1 MEWCCLLKMAGNGKN
16 ITLIPL
22 RQLAKATMDLSRPG
36 DFTIRTSM
44 KRTQLCLAAVVSFA
58 FALFALSASAA
69 SNTDHEALEKTGS
82 AIRAAFAAGDLAT
95 VMKYHHPDVTKA
107 LAYNKLLVGR
117 DAVAADLG
125 NTLRQY
131 HLEFVENRVE
141 SLLIEND
148 TAVEMTL
155 FTIRSTP
162 IAGGQSSL
170 FKGRTMVV
178 YVRYKESPTGWASIR
193 ELIQPATD

>member
-1 MEWCCLLKMAGNGKN
+1 MKPMKPRTAVSVLL
-16 ITLIPL
+16 
-22 RQLAKATMDLSRPG
+22 
-36 DFTIRTSM
+36 
-44 KRTQLCLAAVVSFA
+44 A
-58 FALFALSASAA
+58 FALCAVCACADSGG
-69 SNTDHEALEKTGS
+69 DREALEKTGA
-82 AIRAAFAAGDLAT
+82 AIRAAFAAGDVAT

-107 LAYNKLLVGR
+107 LSYNKVLFGR

-141 SLLIEND
+141 SILVEHD
-148 TAVEMTL
+148 TAVEQTL
-155 FTIRSTP
+155 FTIKATP
-162 IAGGQSSL
+162 IAGGEPSL

-193 ELIQPATD
+193 EIIQPASN

>member
-1 MEWCCLLKMAGNGKN
+1 
-16 ITLIPL
+16 
-22 RQLAKATMDLSRPG
+22 
-36 DFTIRTSM
+36 M
-44 KRTQLCLAAVVSFA
+44 KRTKFYFVTIVSLAFI
-58 FALFALSASAA
+58 LFTTTGRAA
-69 SNTDHEALEKTGS
+69 SDTDREALEKTGA
-82 AIRAAFAAGDLAT
+82 AIRAAFAAGDVSAA
-95 VMKYHHPDVTKA
+95 MKYHHPDVVKA
-107 LAYNKLLVGR
+107 LSYNKVLIGR

-125 NTLRQY
+125 NALRQF

-162 IAGGQSSL
+162 LAGGQPSI
-170 FKGRTMVV
+170 FKGRTIVV

-193 ELIQPATD
+193 ELIQPATE